1 MPSQTMPEL
10 MAQVDRIERQVALI
24 SEHLGIQYDYPGNA
38 ATPPEVIELAQR
50 GDQKGAAAKYREL
63 TGAGL
68 QEALE
73 AVKAL

>member
-10 MAQVDRIERQVALI
+10 MAQVDRIERQVALV
-24 SEHLGIQYDYPGNA
+24 SEHLGIAYDYPGNA
-38 ATPPEVIELAQR
+38 ATPPEVMELAQR
-50 GDQKGAAAKYREL
+50 GDQKGAVAKYREL

>member
-10 MAQVDRIERQVALI
+10 MAQVDRIERQVALV
-24 SEHLGIQYDYPGNA
+24 SEHLGIPYDYPGNA

-50 GDQKGAAAKYREL
+50 GDQKGAVAKYRQL